1 MTTARGD
8 TTPGEEA
15 PVIYEVDGRIGRITI
30 NRPERRNA
38 ISAAAMGGLRR
49 AFAAA
54 KEDGRVRAVILSGAG
69 ESAFC
74 SGMDLSSMGPAAPG
88 PRGAAPPAP
97 ELHRALGELAGLF
110 GDLWELGKPTVAA
123 VRGYAL
129 AGGFGLAL
137 ACDIVI
143 AAEDA
148 CFGAPEIDVG
158 LWPHMITV
166 PLTRSMPPKKALEL
180 MLTGRRVGAAE
191 AERIG
196 FVSRV
201 VPAADLDAAAQE
213 TAALLA
219 SKPPEAMRLGRD
231 GFYRTWGMPAG
242 DALEHLHA
250 LLTITSMGEEASEGR
265 AAFLEHR
272 PPRWRAA
279 PLL

>member
-8 TTPGEEA
+8 TATEEDD
-15 PVIYEVDGRIGRITI
+15 PVVYAVDGRIGRITI

-38 ISAAAMGGLRR
+38 ISPAALRGLRD

-54 KEDGRVRAVILSGAG
+54 RGDERVRAVILAGAG
-69 ESAFC
+69 ERAFC
-74 SGMDLSSMGPAAPG
+74 SGMDLSSMGPAAAG
-88 PRGAAPPAP
+88 PRGGATPAP
-97 ELHRALGELAGLF
+97 ELHDALGGLAGLF
-110 GDLWELGKPTVAA
+110 GDMWELGKPTVAA

-137 ACDIVI
+137 ACDVVI
-143 AAEDA
+143 AADDA
-148 CFGAPEIDVG
+148 CFGTPEIDVG
-158 LWPHMITV
+158 LWPHVITV

-180 MLTGRRVGAAE
+180 MMTGRRVGAEE

-201 VPAADLDAAAQE
+201 VPAAGLGAAAEE

-219 SKPPEAMRLGRD
+219 SKPPEAMRLGRN

-250 LLTITSMGEEASEGR
+250 LLTITSMGEEAAEGR
-265 AAFLEHR
+265 AAFLERR
-272 PPRWRAA
+272 PPSWSSA
-279 PLL
+279 PPR